1 MVMAKKKNREEKY
14 RAQIE
19 NTIERLDEAEET
31 LTNDALPERERERIL
46 RKNEHRREQIE
57 SLKENLEEIEG

>member
-1 MVMAKKKNREEKY
+1 MAKKKNREEKY

-31 LTNDALPERERERIL
+31 LTNDALPERERKRIL

>member
-1 MVMAKKKNREEKY
+1 MAKKKNREEKY